1 VRLIALLQA
10 RDEERFLPGW
20 LENIESCVDGIVAL
34 DDGSTDATA
43 GILSEHPKLLEL
55 LRNPPGQPWDE
66 KANQIALVQAARRHG
81 GDWCLC
87 IDADERMELGFVE
100 GARQLLDEAERD
112 GVQVYR
118 FDLRELWDPFHYRVD
133 GVWGMKTLCRLF
145 KNVPEHRRFDPRRVH
160 RFWMPLE
167 LVAQLDDVSRHTG
180 LNIYH
185 LRMIRPEDRAARV
198 ARYEALDP
206 EHLYQRIGYQYL
218 VDETDLRLE
227 AIPPERRY
235 VPAP

>member
-1 VRLIALLQA
+1 
-10 RDEERFLPGW
+10 
-20 LENIESCVDGIVAL
+20 
-34 DDGSTDATA
+34 
-43 GILSEHPKLLEL
+43 
-55 LRNPPGQPWDE
+55 
-66 KANQIALVQAARRHG
+66 
-81 GDWCLC
+81 
-87 IDADERMELGFVE
+87 MELGFVE
-100 GARQLLDEAERD
+100 RARQLLDEAERD

-167 LVAQLDDVSRHTG
+167 LVAQLDEVSRYTG

-185 LRMIRPEDRAARV
+185 LRMIRPEDRTARV